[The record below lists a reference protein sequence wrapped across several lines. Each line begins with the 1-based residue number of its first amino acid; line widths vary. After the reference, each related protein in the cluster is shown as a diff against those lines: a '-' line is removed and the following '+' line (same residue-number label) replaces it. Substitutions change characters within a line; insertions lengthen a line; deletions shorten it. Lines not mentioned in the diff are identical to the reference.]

1 MAPSLE
7 SRQPRWQK
15 EAKRGFSGTMPDW
28 TKADDTDNE
37 YDVTIMKKRRLRIR
51 VRRGDSETP
60 SGEPNIASSLSR
72 RFVTIEQRSSDDSQ
86 SDSESDDDEDDSDKT
101 ERTESTDGSNL
112 VVPANDT
119 PTVAAPSADGS
130 VARGDSGMVSGGD
143 GVHSN
148 VHKVLLGVGVV
159 GGFLILL
166 AIGFIA
172 WKLYKKRSDQ
182 KKAAPVDDMAFEKP
196 SRFENLVSK
205 VPFIGPRFGY
215 QGWYTIDA
223 PSQEHFAKSGQPQG
237 NLEKAQLS
245 QENLEKSQPASSPTL
260 RPASRRIDSQFLAPI
275 KPLGAYRIGGSTRAS
290 TVNLDFEAISPTSTM
305 FVESTAVQVQVIARH
320 DPKESI
326 ASISGRQHKR
336 VPSTTPYIY
345 DVGGRRQTGISSL
358 SSISSG
364 FGDGD
369 IVVTPTNNT
378 IQTIP
383 SQPVPATFPSRLTT
397 WRSTSTLGRRDTDA
411 SSGRRDTVGTEVSVD
426 FRPRFHSVNSW
437 VKQQNG
443 HLRRAQ
449 RQQENSPD
457 GSTPP
462 VPALP
467 PPIEQDF
474 GLMMPDGERPRP
486 VEMV

>member
-15 EAKRGFSGTMPDW
+15 EAKRGFSGSMPDW
-28 TKADDTDNE
+28 TKADDTDHE

-51 VRRGDSETP
+51 VRRGDSEIP

-72 RFVTIEQRSSDDSQ
+72 RFVTIEQRSSDDS
-86 SDSESDDDEDDSDKT
+86 DSESDDDDDSDKE
-101 ERTESTDGSNL
+101 ERIESTDGSKL
-112 VVPANDT
+112 VVPSNDT

-130 VARGDSGMVSGGD
+130 VPRGDSGMVSGGD

-148 VHKVLLGVGVV
+148 VHKVLLGVGIV
-159 GGFLILL
+159 GGFLLLL
-166 AIGFIA
+166 AIGFII

-182 KKAAPVDDMAFEKP
+182 KKRSPIDDMAFEKP

-223 PSQEHFAKSGQPQG
+223 PSQEHFAKSQQPQG

-245 QENLEKSQPASSPTL
+245 QENLEKAQPVSSPRPASS
-260 RPASRRIDSQFLAPI
+260 RIDSQLLAPM
-275 KPLGAYRIGGSTRAS
+275 KPLGAYRLGSTRTS
-290 TVNLDFEAISPTSTM
+290 TINLDFEAISPTSTM

-326 ASISGRQHKR
+326 ASVSGRQHKR

-345 DVGGRRQTGISSL
+345 DVGGRRQTGTSYL

-383 SQPVPATFPSRLTT
+383 SQPAPATLPSRLTT
-397 WRSTSTLGRRDTDA
+397 WRSTSTLGRRDTET
-411 SSGRRDTVGTEVSVD
+411 SSGRRDTVSTEASFD
-426 FRPRFHSVNSW
+426 IRPRFHSVNSW

-449 RQQENSPD
+449 RQQESSPD

-462 VPALP
+462 VPTLP

>member
-7 SRQPRWQK
+7 SRQPRWHK
-15 EAKRGFSGTMPDW
+15 EAKRGFSGSMPDW
-28 TKADDTDNE
+28 TKADDTDHE

-51 VRRGDSETP
+51 VRRGDTETP

-72 RFVTIEQRSSDDSQ
+72 RFVTIEQRSSDDS
-86 SDSESDDDEDDSDKT
+86 DSESDDDDDSDKE
-101 ERTESTDGSNL
+101 ERTESTDGSKL
-112 VVPANDT
+112 VVPSNDT

-130 VARGDSGMVSGGD
+130 VPRGDSAMVSGGD

-148 VHKVLLGVGVV
+148 VHKVLLGVGIV
-159 GGFLILL
+159 GGFLLLL
-166 AIGFIA
+166 AIGFII

-182 KKAAPVDDMAFEKP
+182 KKRSPIDDMAFEKP

-223 PSQEHFAKSGQPQG
+223 PSQEHFAKSQQPQG

-245 QENLEKSQPASSPTL
+245 QENFEKAQPVSSPRPASS
-260 RPASRRIDSQFLAPI
+260 RIDSQLLAPM
-275 KPLGAYRIGGSTRAS
+275 KPLGAYRLGSTRTS
-290 TVNLDFEAISPTSTM
+290 TINLDFEAISPTSTM

-326 ASISGRQHKR
+326 ASVSGRQHKR

-345 DVGGRRQTGISSL
+345 DVGGRRQTGTSYL

-383 SQPVPATFPSRLTT
+383 SQPAPATLPSRLTT
-397 WRSTSTLGRRDTDA
+397 WRSTSTLGRRDTET
-411 SSGRRDTVGTEVSVD
+411 SSGRRDTVSTEASFD
-426 FRPRFHSVNSW
+426 IRPRFHSVNSW

-449 RQQENSPD
+449 RQQESSPD

>member
-7 SRQPRWQK
+7 SRQPWWNK
-15 EAKRGFSGTMPDW
+15 EAKRGFSGSMPDW
-28 TKADDTDNE
+28 TKADDTDHE
-37 YDVTIMKKRRLRIR
+37 YDVTIMKKRRLMIR

-72 RFVTIEQRSSDDSQ
+72 RFVTIEQRSGDDSDSD
-86 SDSESDDDEDDSDKT
+86 SDSEDEDDSDKG
-101 ERTESTDGSNL
+101 ERAESTDENKL
-112 VVPANDT
+112 VVPSNDT

-130 VARGDSGMVSGGD
+130 VPRGDSGMVSGGD

-148 VHKVLLGVGVV
+148 VHKVLLGVG
-159 GGFLILL
+159 I
-166 AIGFIA
+166 
-172 WKLYKKRSDQ
+172 KRSDQ
-182 KKAAPVDDMAFEKP
+182 KKRAPVDDMAFEKP

-223 PSQEHFAKSGQPQG
+223 PSQEHFAKSQQPQG

-245 QENLEKSQPASSPTL
+245 QENLEKAQPVSSPRPASS
-260 RPASRRIDSQFLAPI
+260 RIDSQLLAPM
-275 KPLGAYRIGGSTRAS
+275 KPLGAYRLGSTRAS

-383 SQPVPATFPSRLTT
+383 SQPAPATLPSRLTT
-397 WRSTSTLGRRDTDA
+397 WRSTSTLGRRDTDT
-411 SSGRRDTVGTEVSVD
+411 SSGRRDTVSTEVSVD
-426 FRPRFHSVNSW
+426 FRPRFHSVSSW

-449 RQQENSPD
+449 RQQESSPD